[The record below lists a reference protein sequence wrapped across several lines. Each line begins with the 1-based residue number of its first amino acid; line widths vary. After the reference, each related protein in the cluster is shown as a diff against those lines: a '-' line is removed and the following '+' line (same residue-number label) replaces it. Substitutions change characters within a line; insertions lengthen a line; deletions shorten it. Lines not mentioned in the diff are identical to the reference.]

1 MFTVYLLQ
9 IWRKT
14 SRFSSIFISANEDEP
29 RHSTPRE
36 AEWARRAQVNL
47 AIG

>member
-14 SRFSSIFISANEDEP
+14 SRFYSIFISANGDEP
-29 RHSTPRE
+29 RHRTPRE
-36 AEWARRAQVNL
+36 AEEARRAQVNL